1 MGKCVKHTDRETSFL
16 CSKHIAYMCE
26 ECLQCR
32 DPKLY
37 CKFRTSCPIWFMQK
51 TKENFDKER
60 NIEEVNMPIYEYKC
74 EKCNHLFE
82 RLVFKGDKKD
92 INCPKCGDSK
102 KVKKLISSGSFMSGS
117 GAGACGPSASRGF
130 S

>member
-51 TKENFDKER
+51 IKEGLEEEGKIKKEAKACKVTL
-60 NIEEVNMPIYEYKC
+60 ELDNMETLYKH
-74 EKCNHLFE
+74 EPHKQAVYIKE
-82 RLVFKGDKKD
+82 G
-92 INCPKCGDSK
+92 
-102 KVKKLISSGSFMSGS
+102 ISQ
-117 GAGACGPSASRGF
+117 
-130 S
+130 

>member
-26 ECLQCR
+26 ECLRCR

-51 TKENFDKER
+51 TKEAKACKVTLELDNMETPYEHEPHKQAVYIKE
-60 NIEEVNMPIYEYKC
+60 
-74 EKCNHLFE
+74 
-82 RLVFKGDKKD
+82 G
-92 INCPKCGDSK
+92 
-102 KVKKLISSGSFMSGS
+102 IS
-117 GAGACGPSASRGF
+117 R
-130 S
+130 